1 MSRQVDGVHYSMPI
15 SPVEYIE
22 KNKLGFTRGNIV
34 KYVSRDKAKNKD
46 KDIQKAIHYCLMVL
60 EYDYN
65 YTEQQIAEVL
75 DRFRPKTM
83 SFTDVY
89 ANIPKIKFKDLN
101 NR

>member
-1 MSRQVDGVHYSMPI
+1 MSKQVDGVHYSIPI

-60 EYDYN
+60 EYDYG

-75 DRFRPKTM
+75 QRFMPKEVT
-83 SFTDVY
+83 
-89 ANIPKIKFKDLN
+89 FKDVFINMPKVELKEE
-101 NR
+101 

>member
-34 KYVSRDKAKNKD
+34 KYVSRDKQKNKD

-60 EYDYN
+60 EYDYS

-75 DRFRPKTM
+75 QRFMPKTEVT
-83 SFTDVY
+83 FQD
-89 ANIPKIKFKDLN
+89 AFKYSLN
-101 NR
+101 EENND